1 MTEREK
7 MLSGANYNSRDSEL
21 LEQYYYAR
29 KLLKQYNE
37 MEANLFIE
45 RQNILKGLFEHIGNN
60 VWIEAPFFC
69 DYGDNISI
77 GKGTF
82 INMNCILLDNNKI
95 SIGENVLIAPHVQI
109 YTASHPL
116 KASERIVENRKGAS
130 YLTSS
135 KPVSIGSNV
144 WIGGN
149 SVICPGV
156 TIGDNVT
163 IGAGS
168 VVTKSV
174 PSDVLAY
181 GNPCQIIKKI

>member
-1 MTEREK
+1 MTEKEK
-7 MLSGANYNSRDSEL
+7 MLCGVNYDSRDPEL
-21 LEQYYYAR
+21 LNQYYHAR
-29 KLLKQYNE
+29 KLLKQFNE
-37 MEANLFIE
+37 MEANLSVK
-45 RQNILKGLFEHIGNN
+45 RHNVLKGLFEHIDKD

-95 SIGENVLIAPHVQI
+95 TIGENVLIAPHVQI

-116 KASERIVENRKGAS
+116 KASERIIENSNGAS

-135 KPVSIGSNV
+135 KPVKIGNNV

-149 SVICPGV
+149 SVVCPGV